1 MEALDKGKIAEATL
15 FLSMAQN
22 QAPRYAPVYRF
33 AAKAHECAGNW
44 ALAADA
50 CQKLLEL
57 GAPDAARVAAHVK
70 LLLEAQ
76 KCGVSW
82 EPFQSVSASP
92 AYDKAVAALADRA
105 CRDKYSLS
113 MLRVWGLA
121 WRARMAWQA
130 KDYALAAKRY
140 ESLFGVKPPV
150 SLPVCR
156 LHWADALAKQ
166 GKFAKGSK
174 LYQRL
179 INTEDKP
186 VVLAARA
193 GLAELFLLWGQERTK
208 AKDWRRAEAYL
219 AKAWAGGRKDALR
232 PYLDALKRRGRFAC
246 ARDVLSEAIAA
257 PSSDVQAQSPEEK
270 ELHEEGVP

>member
-1 MEALDKGKIAEATL
+1 MEALDKGKVAEATL
-15 FLSMAQN
+15 FFSMAQN
-22 QAPRYAPVYRF
+22 QAPGYAPVHRF

-44 ALAADA
+44 ALAAVA
-50 CQKLLEL
+50 CQKLLGL
-57 GAPDAARVAAHVK
+57 GAPDAARVKAHIK
-70 LLLEAQ
+70 LLHEAER
-76 KCGVSW
+76 GGLSW
-82 EPFQSVSASP
+82 EPFQCVTASGN
-92 AYDKAVAALADRA
+92 DGKAVAALANGA

-113 MLRVWGLA
+113 VLRLWGMA

-140 ESLFGVKPPV
+140 ESLFGVKPLV

-166 GKFAKGSK
+166 GGFAKGSK

-186 VVLAARA
+186 VVQAARA
-193 GLAELFLLWGQERTK
+193 GLAELFMLWGQDRIK

-219 AKAWAGGRKDALR
+219 AKAWAGGRKDALK
-232 PYLDALKRRGRFAC
+232 PYLDALKRRGRFAR

-257 PSSDVQAQSPEEK
+257 PSSDAQAQSPEEK